1 MIPKKLPEG
10 LKEYIC
16 EGFKFIQQSDELEYK
31 QKVDMLGNLF
41 SLGAGTGWRPQAI
54 TLGALKLFIE
64 NDFKKPLGLERAH
77 KFHRRDTLKTL
88 IETDWKDN
96 EWWDW
101 YIERDYTTLATR
113 EENRN
118 EANFENLPT
127 FKIPL
132 ELNLFW
138 GARVGFEYGKAE
150 KDFLKNLAKSQK

>member
-1 MIPKKLPEG
+1 MIPKKLPKG

-41 SLGAGTGWRPQAI
+41 SLGAGTGWRPKAI

-88 IETDWKDN
+88 IETEWKDD

-101 YIERDYTTLATR
+101 YAERDYTTLATR

-118 EANFENLPT
+118 EANFENLIT
-127 FKIPL
+127 FPIPL

-150 KDFLKNLAKSQK
+150 KEFLRNLASQL

>member
-10 LKEYIC
+10 LKQYIC

-31 QKVDMLGNLF
+31 QKKIMLENLL
-41 SLGAGTGWRPQAI
+41 SLGAGSGWRPEAI
-54 TLGALKLFIE
+54 TLNALKLFIE
-64 NDFKKPLGLERAH
+64 NDFKKPLGLARAH
-77 KFHRRDTLKTL
+77 KFHRRDTYKIL
-88 IETDWKDN
+88 IETEWKDY

-101 YIERDYTTLATR
+101 YLERDYTTLSTR

-118 EANFENLPT
+118 EANFKNLTT

-138 GARVGFEYGKAE
+138 GARVGFEYKEAE
-150 KDFLKNLAKSQK
+150 KDFLKDLAKKL